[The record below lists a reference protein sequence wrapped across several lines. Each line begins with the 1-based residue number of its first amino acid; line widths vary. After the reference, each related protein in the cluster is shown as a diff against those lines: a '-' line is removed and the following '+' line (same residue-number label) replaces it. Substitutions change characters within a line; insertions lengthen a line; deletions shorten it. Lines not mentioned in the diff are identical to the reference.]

1 MGGVVEIVLGGP
13 AEQGVPRS
21 GGGVCLGI
29 QNPKLFS
36 YAMGEVV
43 VVLLKLLKD
52 LNGFKATRE
61 DRVSLLSL
69 IVGPVVQF
77 PFNAKKRVRLH
88 NRGASLIF

>member
-29 QNPKLFS
+29 QNPKLLS

-43 VVLLKLLKD
+43 VVLLKLLKY
-52 LNGFKATRE
+52 LNGFKAVRAIKATREDRE

-69 IVGPVVQF
+69 IVGPVGIIGPVDSIRQ
-77 PFNAKKRVRLH
+77 KK
-88 NRGASLIF
+88 

>member
-1 MGGVVEIVLGGP
+1 M
-13 AEQGVPRS
+13 PRS

-52 LNGFKATRE
+52 LNGFKAVRAIKATRE

-69 IVGPVVQF
+69 IVGPVAQF
-77 PFNAKKRVRLH
+77 PFNAKKE
-88 NRGASLIF
+88 